1 MLRWPKFNT
10 PFEPTMHYW
19 LGGISVFD
27 REETLGAELW
37 AYNPNDQGDRAV
49 VIRKYIL
56 RRFECLTYRHRF
68 LLVEMLKDA
77 LSFPD
82 FDFSSLFKSDDEANI
97 YLAWDETE
105 IYNSRVFFE
114 EIYGAALE
122 EWEVDLYRAGL
133 EDQSL
138 W

>member
-1 MLRWPKFNT
+1 
-10 PFEPTMHYW
+10 
-19 LGGISVFD
+19 
-27 REETLGAELW
+27 
-37 AYNPNDQGDRAV
+37 
-49 VIRKYIL
+49 
-56 RRFECLTYRHRF
+56 
-68 LLVEMLKDA
+68 LLVEILKDA
-77 LSFPD
+77 LSCPD

-105 IYNSRVFFE
+105 IDNSRVFFE
-114 EIYGAALE
+114 EIYRAALE